1 MPLTHALISTI
12 KPTNRTQR
20 LFDGSG
26 LYLEVSPSGAKYWR
40 QKYRY
45 KGKEKRL
52 AHGVYPDISLK
63 QARERRDTAKRLLA
77 NDIDPGEH
85 KKSLKAAAITGNENS
100 FEVVALEWHAK
111 QIVRWSEVHA
121 VSIKRLLDR
130 DIFPW
135 LGKHPVAEI
144 TPPQLLVVVRRIE
157 NRGAIETAH
166 RALSNCGQIF
176 RYGIATT
183 RCQRDPSSDLKGALT
198 PVKHGHFAAIT
209 EPKRIGELLRM
220 IDGHQC
226 TLVVS
231 CALKLSP
238 LLFLRPSELRK
249 CKWQDINLST
259 KELRFVVS
267 KTQEPLI
274 VPLSKQAI
282 AILEELKPLTEN
294 GEFVFPNARSRKRP
308 MSNNA
313 VLGALRSMGI
323 PKEEM
328 CGHGFRA
335 MARTLLDEVL
345 GERPD
350 IIEHQLAHAVR
361 DPNGRAY
368 NRTAHLPERRQMMQR
383 WANYLDNLREGA
395 SVVPLRAG
403 SQLNG

>member
-1 MPLTHALISTI
+1 LSLTHALISTV
-12 KPTNRTQR
+12 KPVNKTQR
-20 LFDGSG
+20 LFDGGG
-26 LYLEVSPSGAKYWR
+26 LYLEVSPSGSKYWR

-45 KGKEKRL
+45 RGKEKRL

-85 KKSLKAAAITGNENS
+85 KKSLKAAAITGDENS

-111 QIVRWSEVHA
+111 QAVRWSEGHA
-121 VSIKRLLDR
+121 DSIKRLLER

-135 LGKHPVAEI
+135 LGKCPAVEI
-144 TPPQLLVVVRRIE
+144 TPPQLLKVVRRIE
-157 NRGAIETAH
+157 HRGANETAH

-176 RYGIATT
+176 RYGIATD

-231 CALKLSP
+231 CALKLSS
-238 LLFLRPSELRK
+238 LVFLRPSELRK
-249 CKWQDINLST
+249 CKWQNINLST

-267 KTQEPLI
+267 KTQQPLI
-274 VPLSKQAI
+274 VPLVRQAI
-282 AILEELKPLTEN
+282 AILEELKPLTGD

-308 MSNNA
+308 MSDNA
-313 VLGALRSMGI
+313 ILGALRTMGI

-335 MARTLLDEVL
+335 MARTILDEEL
-345 GERPD
+345 KERPELID
-350 IIEHQLAHAVR
+350 HQLSHAVR

-368 NRTAHLPERRQMMQR
+368 NRTSYLEERRQMMQR
-383 WANYLDNLREGA
+383 WADYLDSLREGE
-395 SVVPLRAG
+395 VPRSKLI
-403 SQLNG
+403 NFH

>member
-1 MPLTHALISTI
+1 MLLI
-12 KPTNRTQR
+12 
-20 LFDGSG
+20 
-26 LYLEVSPSGAKYWR
+26 VSK
-40 QKYRY
+40 
-45 KGKEKRL
+45 L
-52 AHGVYPDISLK
+52 
-63 QARERRDTAKRLLA
+63 
-77 NDIDPGEH
+77 
-85 KKSLKAAAITGNENS
+85 
-100 FEVVALEWHAK
+100 
-111 QIVRWSEVHA
+111 
-121 VSIKRLLDR
+121 
-130 DIFPW
+130 FPW
-135 LGKHPVAEI
+135 LGKCPAVEI
-144 TPPQLLVVVRRIE
+144 TPPQLLEVIRRIE

-176 RYGIATT
+176 RYAIATT

-238 LLFLRPSELRK
+238 LVFLRPSELRK

-259 KELRFVVS
+259 KELRFIVS
-267 KTQEPLI
+267 KTQQPLI
-274 VPLSKQAI
+274 VPLARQAS

-308 MSNNA
+308 MSDNA
-313 VLGALRSMGI
+313 VLGALRNMGI

-350 IIEHQLAHAVR
+350 IIDHQLAHAVR

-383 WANYLDNLREGA
+383 WADYLDSLREGA
-395 SVVPLRAG
+395 SVVPLRVG
-403 SQLNG
+403 M